1 MAMTLRLD
9 EDDDRAVAATAAR
22 EHLSKH
28 EVVVRA
34 VRAYTGSRQSRLDA
48 AINHVVTRDAEL
60 LERLGKA

>member
-9 EDDDRAVAATAAR
+9 NDDDAALAATAAR

-34 VRAYTGSRQSRLDA
+34 VRAYTSGRQQRLDA
-48 AINHVVTRDAEL
+48 AIERVATRDAEAL
-60 LERLGKA
+60 RRLGE